1 MKWRFWARSRYE
13 PPPQEDITDLLR
25 SLVGYMDAKGV
36 NQIQIKLDDR
46 REVRLEVRL
55 DGWEELKRRTS
66 DRDDDF
72 GEVKKGS
79 G

>member
-1 MKWRFWARSRYE
+1 
-13 PPPQEDITDLLR
+13 
-25 SLVGYMDAKGV
+25 MDAKGV
-36 NQIQIKLDDR
+36 SQVQIKLDHK

-55 DGWEELKRRTS
+55 DAWEELKRRTS